1 MHTIVFE
8 HSIEY
13 VENARASRPRD
24 AAVSNLFRYRLWQT
38 LCSKKI
44 SFAYIHR
51 QHRVSIC
58 VIFFLH
64 MTPTFSAH
72 SVRSHTAQRFHW
84 NISTIQK
91 CGNILRFVC
100 IDEKSTQTQLIIGFY
115 ASRKKHRLWNKIT
128 NQNKT
133 FALNL
138 LRLKSKM
145 LDQHEIYLIYVIFVL
160 PLEWESRWWNSLR

>member
-38 LCSKKI
+38 LCSKKSRSPTFI
-44 SFAYIHR
+44 G
-51 QHRVSIC
+51 SIVC
-58 VIFFLH
+58 LFVLFFLH

-100 IDEKSTQTQLIIGFY
+100 IDEKTHTQLIIGFY
-115 ASRKKHRLWNKIT
+115 ASWKKTPSLK
-128 NQNKT
+128 QN
-133 FALNL
+133 N
-138 LRLKSKM
+138 KSKQNIRTQFTQAQIKNAWSTRDL
-145 LDQHEIYLIYVIFVL
+145 LDICHFCSSTWMGV
-160 PLEWESRWWNSLR
+160 SLME

>member
-100 IDEKSTQTQLIIGFY
+100 IDEKTHTHSTDHRIL
-115 ASRKKHRLWNKIT
+115 RKQKKTPSLK
-128 NQNKT
+128 QN
-133 FALNL
+133 N
-138 LRLKSKM
+138 KSKQNIRTQFTQAQIKNAWSTRDL
-145 LDQHEIYLIYVIFVL
+145 LDICQFCSSTWMRV
-160 PLEWESRWWNSLR
+160 SLME

>member
-58 VIFFLH
+58 VIFFAYDTDVLCSLGALTH
-64 MTPTFSAH
+64 
-72 SVRSHTAQRFHW
+72 R
-84 NISTIQK
+84 STIPLK
-91 CGNILRFVC
+91 HLNHTEVWKYFAFCLYWWKKHTNSTDHRILR
-100 IDEKSTQTQLIIGFY
+100 KQ
-115 ASRKKHRLWNKIT
+115 KKTPSLK
-128 NQNKT
+128 QN
-133 FALNL
+133 N
-138 LRLKSKM
+138 KSKQNIRTQFTQAQIKNAWSTRDL
-145 LDQHEIYLIYVIFVL
+145 LDICQFCSSTWMRV
-160 PLEWESRWWNSLR
+160 SLME